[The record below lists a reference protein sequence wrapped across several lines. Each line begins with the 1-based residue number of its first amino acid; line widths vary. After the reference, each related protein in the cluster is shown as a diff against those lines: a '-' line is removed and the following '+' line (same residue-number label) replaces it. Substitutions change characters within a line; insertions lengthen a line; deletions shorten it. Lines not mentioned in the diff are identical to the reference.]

1 MSGVQQSQPG
11 LETQPSHSEKRRQQL
26 TAARIML
33 VHLGAAAEQITKA
46 KLECES
52 FFEKAG
58 AEGSNIAESTVEEF
72 DDCLHAI
79 RLRLWHHNNYLTC
92 ICLSLLSMMDGMR

>member
-79 RLRLWHHNNYLTC
+79 RQMIQVWESFILVVRQELED
-92 ICLSLLSMMDGMR
+92 LLGQ